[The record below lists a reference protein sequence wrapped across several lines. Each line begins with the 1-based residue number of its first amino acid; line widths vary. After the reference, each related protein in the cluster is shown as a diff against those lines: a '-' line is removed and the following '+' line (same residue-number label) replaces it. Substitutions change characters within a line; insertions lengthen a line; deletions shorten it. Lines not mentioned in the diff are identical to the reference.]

1 MTTLSS
7 IANNHLVL
15 NCRCGHV
22 GQIAISGLIEI
33 HGGDVSVDAI
43 ERAAR
48 CRRCRTKS
56 ITSMQIIY
64 VGSSEIALLG
74 CETKQSGDNLD
85 EI

>member
-1 MTTLSS
+1 MTKLSS
-7 IANNHLVL
+7 IADNHLVL
-15 NCRCGHV
+15 NCCCGHV
-22 GQIAISGLIEI
+22 GQIAVSDLIEV
-33 HGGDVSVDAI
+33 HCGDVNVDAI

>member
-1 MTTLSS
+1 MTKLSS
-7 IANNHLVL
+7 IADNHLFL

-22 GQIAISGLIEI
+22 GQIAVSGLIEV

-64 VGSSEIALLG
+64 LGFSEIALLG
-74 CETKQSGDNLD
+74 CETKQSDDNFY

>member
-1 MTTLSS
+1 MIKLSS
-7 IANNHLVL
+7 IADNHLVL

-22 GQIAISGLIEI
+22 GQIAVSDLMEVY
-33 HGGDVSVDAI
+33 GGDVSVDAI

-85 EI
+85 DI